1 MRLLR
6 AVVNPGSNLKLCSRI
21 PAPRDVGYDDIALRV
36 DIGQRVNASDC
47 GSLARVQM
55 ASFNAL
61 LGMESHRGSRTLI
74 KQSRY
79 RKTDATQPDEGANGW
94 CQPPRYSNCCV
105 IGAAP
110 ICVGVEPQVNGAQGW

>member
-6 AVVNPGSNLKLCSRI
+6 AIVNPGLNLKLCSII
-21 PAPRDVGYDDIALRV
+21 PAPRDVGYDDIELRV
-36 DIGQRVNASDC
+36 DIGQRVNAAGC
-47 GSLARVQM
+47 GSLARVQV

-61 LGMESHRGSRTLI
+61 LGMESHRGICTLI

-79 RKTDATQPDEGANGW
+79 RETDATQPDEGANGL
-94 CQPPRYSNCCV
+94 CQSARYSNSCV

-110 ICVGVEPQVNGAQGW
+110 ICVGVEP